1 MALVA
6 ASALVAGCSAAA
18 IPTETTVS
26 MATVTTEVV
35 AEVGDTT
42 VVVPNPRARPVA
54 ASPDPTPA
62 APDPGGD
69 EGFTG
74 RGTVT
79 VAAGGALMAATPGGD
94 PLGLIREGLV
104 LPALR
109 NSASGSWTRVLTM
122 CDERLWLRRDQV
134 AAMAPAP
141 EATIGAGFDF
151 ADAVIVVDA
160 GHGGANIGA
169 AGVNGLVE
177 KHNNL
182 VIAARLRDLLNR
194 PSTIDWETGAI
205 LDGTDIPAA
214 GRVIMTRVGDGAAG
228 DYQAGLTF
236 RAMLANTA
244 AAHVLVSVHTNAG
257 WEIRTTTPGSEVY
270 YQSQEALFEPSR
282 RLASLAVEELQRGL
296 ARFGADWV
304 GSVITGAKSRL
315 SPRDGSQYY
324 GLLEAAQVPAVL
336 AEGAYMANPSE
347 AELLA
352 NPEFQQAYAAALY
365 RALVRFLTTD
375 DPGGGPSH
383 APEVWN
389 GSVFRGAPTED
400 CQVPMQP

>member
-1 MALVA
+1 MALVG
-6 ASALVAGCSAAA
+6 ASTLVAGCAAA
-18 IPTETTVS
+18 APTETTVTA
-26 MATVTTEVV
+26 ATVTTEV
-35 AEVGDTT
+35 AGVGGTAVFPD
-42 VVVPNPRARPVA
+42 PRARRVP
-54 ASPDPTPA
+54 ASPDPSAP
-62 APDPGGD
+62 PDPGGNT
-69 EGFTG
+69 GFTG

-79 VAAGGALMAATPGGD
+79 VAAGGALMAATPGGE
-94 PLGLIREGLV
+94 PIGVIREGLV

-109 NSASGSWTRVLTM
+109 NSANGGWTRVLTM
-122 CDERLWLRRDQV
+122 CDEKVWMRRDQV
-134 AAMAPAP
+134 AATPPAP
-141 EATIGAGFDF
+141 EATIGSGFDF

-169 AGVNGLVE
+169 AGAGGLVE

-182 VIAARLRDLLNR
+182 LIAVRLRDLLTR
-194 PSTIDWETGAI
+194 PSTVDWDTGDI
-205 LDGTDIPAA
+205 HDGSDIPAA
-214 GRVIMTRVGDGAAG
+214 GHVIMTRVGDGAAG

-236 RAMLANTA
+236 RATLANTA
-244 AAHVLVSVHTNAG
+244 AAHALVSVHTNAG
-257 WEIRTTTPGSEVY
+257 WEIRTATPGSEVY

-296 ARFGADWV
+296 AVFDADWV

-324 GLLEAAQVPAVL
+324 GLLEAAQVPAVIV
-336 AEGAYMANPSE
+336 EGAYIANPSE

-352 NPEFQQAYAAALY
+352 TPEFQQAYAEALY